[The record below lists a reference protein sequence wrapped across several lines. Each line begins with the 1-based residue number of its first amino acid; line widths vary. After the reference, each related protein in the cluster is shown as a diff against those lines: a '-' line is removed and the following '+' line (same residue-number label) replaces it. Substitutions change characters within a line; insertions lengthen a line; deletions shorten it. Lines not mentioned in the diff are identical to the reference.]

1 MSRQTRSVRREGNL
15 LIMVDPEYGH
25 QATATIEEGGEA
37 EAESRLHDELDTKAF
52 DREAGEGAKGIGDGP
67 VTTTKKALSKLYEN
81 TLGQFENKKTG
92 LLDDIPEPEKI
103 VEAPVAVGKTTAE
116 KIREESAKIKAIA
129 NEADPIKGMAEATL
143 EKSAPAIQREVPEE
157 EEIIPEAAVLTEQE
171 DGSETGDRSGML
183 VKQKNIDAGGGFLSP
198 EAQAAI
204 KQVQDA
210 QVEGGEVVQDLEQGM
225 EAIPDDIPTS
235 EPIAEPVESTAPVEQ
250 IEETAPQPQPATK
263 KEEKKAKTVASKEK
277 KKGQHKDIASYDERG
292 FPIHFKGTPKQKEWT
307 GIWKRDEQGIGTGKW
322 NYSHPLIA
330 DALAKGKD
338 EFAWVAADGKSRMY
352 KIDPMPP
359 QHKTEK
365 KAIEIIKQK
374 DPKKRITELKKANIP
389 KVQWAEAKEATGNFY
404 VDPATGF
411 ALDLNALKK
420 RRDKKDMMDIA
431 AKLPAGDRAA
441 FFYQKG
447 IINKED
453 VEAMLEPTEQEA
465 FDRKVK
471 EAQLKETNLRMA
483 KTALE
488 INYMKDPSEK
498 DRLNRTAKLY
508 SNAVTND
515 DFAGQ
520 IMFGRELGY
529 SKDQMAKVIKL
540 RVDQAKAN
548 PDLEKKYK
556 EQWGVPYSKVIETRG
571 KIMSSISNAFQPG
584 QLNKDFQLGDFK
596 YAGKKGLMEN
606 YGMLDHKDL
615 KTKFTTEESLQQYF
629 KNNFPNAPLNK
640 QNKIDVQRLVQNPRQ
655 YEQAMVNALT
665 YRYLNKQWEGKSP
678 NMLKWYDEQTNNP
691 ATVSLTS
698 KLTSTE

>member
-67 VTTTKKALSKLYEN
+67 VTTTKKALSKLYEG
-81 TLGQFENKKTG
+81 TLGELEDTESDSG

-116 KIREESAKIKAIA
+116 KIREESAKINAIA
-129 NEADPIKGMAEATL
+129 NKADLPGMSENTLAESSPKRLLQSSST
-143 EKSAPAIQREVPEE
+143 PPIQREVPATEVSATEE
-157 EEIIPEAAVLTEQE
+157 TEEDSDGRTWLQKAHDFIAGDTRKDNRSTFKKMKDPNYVEPEPSDPALSTFQRMKAKRDKNKLTATPE
-171 DGSETGDRSGML
+171 ETVPS
-183 VKQKNIDAGGGFLSP
+183 
-198 EAQAAI
+198 
-204 KQVQDA
+204 
-210 QVEGGEVVQDLEQGM
+210 
-225 EAIPDDIPTS
+225 
-235 EPIAEPVESTAPVEQ
+235 
-250 IEETAPQPQPATK
+250 EETAPQPQPATNK
-263 KEEKKAKTVASKEK
+263 DEEKAKTVASKEK
-277 KKGQHKDIASYDERG
+277 KKGQHKDISSYDEHG

-471 EAQLKETNLRMA
+471 EAQLKETNLKMA

-665 YRYLNKQWEGKSP
+665 YRYLNKQWEGKYP
-678 NMLKWYDEQTNNP
+678 NMLKWYDEQTNDP